1 MGIRPPQ
8 FDEVAAQLAPCLKG
22 LPGHLVAI
30 DGRMG
35 AGKSTLG
42 RFLAWYFNV
51 TLVETDPFLVGDG
64 TFRRR
69 FDEINRIV
77 ASRLDREH
85 PRPVIVEGVAVLE
98 LLEQLGRTAHAL
110 VYVENSDNPIAPSEA
125 VLEYERRFEPVQ
137 KAAFLVRLSHEG

>member
-8 FDEVAAQLAPCLKG
+8 FDKVAAQLAPRLKG

-51 TLVETDPFLVGDG
+51 TLVETDPFLLGDG
-64 TFRRR
+64 TLRRHV
-69 FDEINRIV
+69 DEINRIV

-98 LLEQLGRTAHAL
+98 LVEQLGRTAHGL
-110 VYVENSDNPIAPSEA
+110 VYVENTDNPIAPSEA

-137 KAAFLVRLSHEG
+137 KAAFIVRLSHEG